1 MFSDTRQSPIASTT
15 AKRIPGL
22 IERSIFVVAVL
33 LSFGSANLL
42 GLSDS
47 TSGSPVA
54 QVLWGS
60 AYALSLVMIL
70 REGHLRERFKGS
82 LPLVAILVI
91 TMLST
96 LWSLDPSLTL
106 KRAFGLCGTSIIGY
120 YLVSRYTLEIFVETL
135 VWALTLAAI
144 GSAIIIAVA
153 PAEGLDPSVGSSAW
167 RGVFFQ
173 KNGLGVA
180 MALADATM
188 LTLLGSATGRKRIA
202 IVASIVLCSILLLGS
217 KSGTGFVTLVA
228 LLGCY
233 FLLLRLRVP
242 NLRVPAIVI
251 LTLCG
256 CMLICAH
263 FIGFGLDEALGLIG
277 RNATLTGRTDV
288 WSIATEHI
296 AERPLLGYGYRV
308 FWEPDGPVHAFLLKD
323 IGWEP
328 DSSHNGYL
336 EVLLNLGYVGG
347 VVFLTFLLF
356 ALGRTYRMF
365 ARGGSGVAA
374 WPLMAVLYQ
383 VISNFSETSLAL
395 YNSIGWVV
403 LVAAFLYATEK
414 PGSVSEP
421 RSFVAP
427 SYPRPDTPSPAAA
440 GVG

>member
-1 MFSDTRQSPIASTT
+1 V
-15 AKRIPGL
+15 L
-22 IERSIFVVAVL
+22 IDL
-33 LSFGSANLL
+33 GSSNLF

-54 QVLWGS
+54 QVLWGA
-60 AYALSLVMIL
+60 AYALALLMIV
-70 REGHLRERFKGS
+70 RTGDLRERLKGS
-82 LPLVAILVI
+82 LPLVAILVL

-106 KRAFGLCGTSIIGY
+106 KRAFGLCGTSLIGC
-120 YLVSRYTLEIFVETL
+120 YLVSRYSLKVFVETL
-135 VWALTLAAI
+135 VWALTLVAI

-153 PAEGLDPSVGSSAW
+153 PADGLDPSVGSSAW
-167 RGVFFQ
+167 RGLFFQ
-173 KNGLGVA
+173 KNGLGVT

-188 LTLLGSATGRKRIA
+188 VTLLGSATGRKRIA
-202 IVASIVLCSILLLGS
+202 IVCSIVLCSILLLGS
-217 KSGTGFVTLVA
+217 KSGTGFVTLAA
-228 LLGCY
+228 LLACY

-242 NLRVPAIVI
+242 NLRVPAIAI
-251 LTLCG
+251 LALCG
-256 CMLICAH
+256 VMLVCAH

-277 RNATLTGRTDV
+277 RDATLTGRTDV
-288 WSIATEHI
+288 WSIATQHI

-336 EVLLNLGYVGG
+336 EVLLNFGYVGG
-347 VVFLTFLLF
+347 IVFLTFLLF
-356 ALGRTYRMF
+356 ALGRTYRLF
-365 ARGGSGVAA
+365 ARSGSGVAA

-403 LVAAFLYATEK
+403 LVAAFLYANEEA
-414 PGSVSEP
+414 GSVAEARTVKVPLHRRLDSP
-421 RSFVAP
+421 P
-427 SYPRPDTPSPAAA
+427 PAAA
-440 GVG
+440 GIG